1 MTDPSLGHSVTEEEH
16 AAAVTSLGLQ
26 LSARCS
32 AKTGD
37 SVTEA
42 FERMVV
48 KVYDENPVA
57 ARSSGV
63 ASNEGKRSAKPKS
76 GVVKLEEETPKKSC
90 CTVS

>member
-1 MTDPSLGHSVTEEEH
+1 
-16 AAAVTSLGLQ
+16 
-26 LSARCS
+26 
-32 AKTGD
+32 
-37 SVTEA
+37 
-42 FERMVV
+42 MVV